1 MLKSMT
7 GFGRGKAE
15 LEGRNYIVEIKAV
28 NHKYSDITVKLPRS
42 LSFLEDKVRKCVSNV
57 ISRGKIDILVTFVNE
72 SDKGRNIKINKGLAK
87 IYLDEIR
94 SLADETN
101 LDSNVSVMEL
111 TKLPDVLTIE
121 NETEDEILWKELSIA
136 LDEAIKNFIDM
147 RKEEGNNIAC
157 DLRKRIELVNEKV
170 QLISEKSSGLVQEYI
185 SKLEERIKELLKT
198 DVVDQTRLAQEVV
211 IYSDKCSIQEELT
224 RLKSHTKQFLD
235 TIEKDEPVG
244 KNLDFL
250 VQEMNRETNT
260 IGSKANNLDI
270 TKLVI
275 EIKTIIEDIREQI
288 QNIE

>member
-15 LEGRNYIVEIKAV
+15 LDGRNYIVEIKAV

>member
-7 GFGRGKAE
+7 GYGRGKAE
-15 LEGRNYIVEIKAV
+15 FDGRCYSVEIKAV
-28 NHKYSDITVKLPRS
+28 NHKYSDISVKLPRS
-42 LSFLEDKVRKCVSNV
+42 LSFLEDKVRKCVSNA
-57 ISRGKIDILVTFVNE
+57 ISRGKIDVLVTFVNE

-87 IYLDEIR
+87 IYLEEIK

-101 LDSNVSVMEL
+101 LNSDICVMEL

-121 NETEDEILWKELSIA
+121 NETDDEMLWEELSKV
-136 LDEAIKNFIDM
+136 LDEAINNFIIM
-147 RKEEGNNIAC
+147 RKEEGNNIAE
-157 DLRKRIELVNEKV
+157 DLKNRIKLVNEKV
-170 QLISEKSSGLVQEYI
+170 SQIAEKSEGLVEEYI
-185 SKLEERIKELLKT
+185 DKLEERIKELLKT
-198 DVVDQTRLAQEVV
+198 DVIDQARLAQEVV

-235 TIEKDEPVG
+235 TMEKNEPIG

-260 IGSKANNLDI
+260 IGSKANNLEI

>member
-15 LEGRNYIVEIKAV
+15 LEGRNYIVEK
-28 NHKYSDITVKLPRS
+28 KLK
-42 LSFLEDKVRKCVSNV
+42 LLGSFLEDKVRKCVSNV

-94 SLADETN
+94 SLAAETN